1 MEQPSGQLRAN
12 ARHIAA
18 TARKVQ
24 LEGSSNLLTS
34 AEATEITAARG
45 IPRAQ
50 PDERLFRAH
59 FDSLPGPAYIFERV
73 NDDFVLVAFNR
84 AAADVHFSRVAEL
97 LGKRTRELFELTGI
111 DLKPEL
117 EAVAAG
123 QSIIRREVEYRYIA
137 TQTVRRLAISLIALS
152 PDIVVMH
159 TDDVTEQRRTKEALR
174 ESERMYRTIVD
185 TAHEGVWALD
195 LDSVTTYV
203 NRRAA
208 EMIGYRP
215 EEILGRSVFDFIDQT
230 LHSQALALRKRRQA
244 GCTEQ
249 FDFRLRHR
257 NGSDVWISVSA
268 SPLTDDSGK
277 IVGSL
282 HMLADI
288 TARKLAE
295 RAHRESEA
303 RLQALLDANPDLVV
317 RVDRD
322 GRHLDFHCTDA
333 GRWGYLACEPARFIG
348 CTVAEIFDAD
358 FARQHEYHRLRALA
372 TGELQRWEYMRRM
385 EDTERYFEA
394 RFVKSGENEV
404 VVTIRDIT
412 ERVHLEREVIASTE
426 RERTRIGHDLH
437 DGLAQTMIGVKLLLE
452 ALREKLP
459 SGSAQRSDAEN
470 AAALVRRAIA
480 EVGELAQGLSPIRK
494 GGRLSDALRHLA
506 QESQELLGVPCDVIS
521 ADVPAGLS
529 ESTATHLYRIA
540 QEAITNAIKHGK
552 ATHIE
557 LSCTRER
564 NQLVLSIADDGRGVC
579 DTSLDAGGMGMH
591 IMRYRA
597 RSIGGDLAVER
608 RPDRGTLVKCKCP
621 LP

>member
-1 MEQPSGQLRAN
+1 LS
-12 ARHIAA
+12 
-18 TARKVQ
+18 
-24 LEGSSNLLTS
+24 
-34 AEATEITAARG
+34 AARG
-45 IPRAQ
+45 APRGQ

-59 FDSLPGPAYIFERV
+59 FDNLPGPAYIFQRV
-73 NDDFVLVAFNR
+73 KDDFVLVAFNH
-84 AAADVHFSRVAEL
+84 AAADVHFSRVADL
-97 LGKRTRELFELTGI
+97 LGKRTRDLVEATGV
-111 DLKPEL
+111 DLKPDL

-123 QSIIRREVEYRYIA
+123 GSVIRREVEYRYIA
-137 TQTVRRLAISLIALS
+137 THTLRRLAVSLIALS

-159 TDDVTEQRRTKEALR
+159 TDDVTEQRRTEEALR
-174 ESERMYRTIVD
+174 ESERKYRTIVD
-185 TAHEGVWALD
+185 TAHEGVWAVD
-195 LDSVTTYV
+195 LESVTTYV

-208 EMIGYRP
+208 DMIGYLP
-215 EEILGRSVFDFIDQT
+215 EEILGRSVFDFIDEA
-230 LHSQALALRKRRQA
+230 LHPQALLLRQRRHT

-257 NGSDVWISVSA
+257 DGSDVWISVSA

-288 TARKLAE
+288 TARKRAE
-295 RAHRESEA
+295 QAHRESEA

-322 GRHLDFHCTDA
+322 GRHLDFHCSDA
-333 GRWGYLACEPARFIG
+333 GRWGYLACEPAGFIG
-348 CTVAEIFDAD
+348 RTVAELFDAD
-358 FARQHEYHRLRALA
+358 FARQHAYHRQRALT
-372 TGELQRWEYMRRM
+372 TGELQRWEYMRRA
-385 EDTERYFEA
+385 DGAERYFEA

-404 VVTIRDIT
+404 VVTVRDIT
-412 ERVHLEREVIASTE
+412 ERVLLEREVIASTE

-459 SGSAQRSDAEN
+459 SGSAQRGDAEN
-470 AAALVRRAIA
+470 AAALVTRAIA

-506 QESQELLGVPCDVIS
+506 QESQELLGVPCSVTS

-540 QEAITNAIKHGK
+540 QEAITNAVKHGQAK
-552 ATHIE
+552 HIE
-557 LSCTRER
+557 LSCTRDR
-564 NQLVLSIADDGRGVC
+564 NQLVMRIADDGRGISV
-579 DTSLDAGGMGMH
+579 TSVDAGGMGMH

-608 RPDRGTLVKCKCP
+608 LPDRGTLVKCTCP
-621 LP
+621 LPA